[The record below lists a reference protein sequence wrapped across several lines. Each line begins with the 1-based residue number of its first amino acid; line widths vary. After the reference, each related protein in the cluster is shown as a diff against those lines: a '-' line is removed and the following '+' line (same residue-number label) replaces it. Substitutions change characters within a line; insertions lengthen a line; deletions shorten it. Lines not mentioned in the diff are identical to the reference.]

1 MLYFRGTGKIVMED
15 LQKLFELFDEMRV
28 QQKPQLQDEEP
39 PMETPP
45 SFSAEH
51 PVTQQRK
58 EVDSHRENGAQP
70 EDAHQAVHGEVDLGD
85 TESKAKL
92 AATFAR
98 VQGEKD
104 RKGVRVDDDGVSLLS
119 KDEKVDD
126 VKPVS
131 KDDLRTPQDQQVP
144 TRDQVDAQEE
154 YDYNEDV
161 RYLQKYGRA

>member
-1 MLYFRGTGKIVMED
+1 MDPLTPLY
-15 LQKLFELFDEMRV
+15 ELFDEMRV
-28 QQKPQLQDEEP
+28 QPKPQFRDEEP

-58 EVDSHRENGAQP
+58 EVDNHRESGVNP
-70 EDAHQAVHGEVDLGD
+70 EDAHQAVHGDVDTGD
-85 TESKAKL
+85 VESKAKF
-92 AATFAR
+92 AATLSR

-104 RKGVRVDDDGVSLLS
+104 RKGVRVDKDGESLLA
-119 KDEKVDD
+119 KDEKIDD
-126 VKPVS
+126 MKPVT

-144 TRDQVDAQEE
+144 VRDQAKLDAQEE